1 MVRARPAPRRADL
14 QKFLAAGARV
24 TPALERATAA
34 PANYGIASLPQPS
47 SAPQMLYQ
55 SLQAQLQSARPRAR
69 GRRRLDRARCAGLEL
84 AFCMSSSHPANFRVD
99 GLKLVFCSMRAR
111 ARTAEDL
118 GGRERHGGAA
128 ASHRA

>member
-1 MVRARPAPRRADL
+1 MPWSERGTAPRRADL

-69 GRRRLDRARCAGLEL
+69 GRRWSDSAPCAGPKTAL
-84 AFCMSSSHPANFRVD
+84 CMSSGHPANFCVGRSKTA
-99 GLKLVFCSMRAR
+99 LSLMRA
-111 ARTAEDL
+111 
-118 GGRERHGGAA
+118 HI
-128 ASHRA
+128 